1 MTDIFDMEDEV
12 STLTSQLHTKIV
24 ISPAGAGAT
33 AAPSSST
40 QELNYKLI
48 DAIDEETIANEKEKE
63 EEEEDDDY
71 DDEDDDYLPQGY
83 QPQISSRPIKI
94 NNNSN
99 RQRRKSSIVSS
110 YEVNITNS
118 YVSSSLIIDRS
129 PGIVSRGGGG
139 GGGGSGGVKSISV
152 NSESKFSANIGSV
165 ITGNIGGIYIF
176 CC

>member
-33 AAPSSST
+33 AGATAPSSST

-63 EEEEDDDY
+63 EEEEDDY

-83 QPQISSRPIKI
+83 QPQISSRPIK
-94 NNNSN
+94 
-99 RQRRKSSIVSS
+99 SI
-110 YEVNITNS
+110 IT
-118 YVSSSLIIDRS
+118 VID
-129 PGIVSRGGGG
+129 
-139 GGGGSGGVKSISV
+139 
-152 NSESKFSANIGSV
+152 NE
-165 ITGNIGGIYIF
+165 GNHQ
-176 CC
+176 